1 MKNLFD
7 IKDNVTV
14 ITGGTGVL
22 GRTIAKYLA
31 LNGAK
36 VIILGRKEDVGQAI
50 VDDIKN
56 DGGQCEFMKTDVMD
70 EACVQKNCDDII
82 ANFVRI
88 DTLLNAAGGNMPGA
102 TIGPDKT
109 FFDLD
114 ASQFSKVLELNL
126 TGTVIPTQIFLKPM
140 VKQGKGSIINFSSMA
155 AFRPMT
161 RVCGYAAAKAGISNF
176 TQYMATECAK
186 KFGEGI
192 RVNAI
197 APGFF
202 ITEQNR
208 SLLTNPDGTYTQ
220 RGQDVIR
227 QTPFGRMGEPE
238 ELCGTIHYL
247 MSDAS
252 KFVTGT
258 VAVVDG
264 DKISVRDYEEAKER
278 NVGGRNNLTSDQTYE
293 ISNSTLE
300 QMIKDNIMGK
310 EYEAAGFGVTT
321 DELMDQ
327 LTGEKPHQWA
337 IQNFGDGNGNVDK
350 QRVNDY
356 IQNLSTMPA
365 EYYNQWVEIEKYL
378 KKDRLEQKFNMDIRS
393 RFMGEIFR
401 E

>member
-1 MKNLFD
+1 MNNLFN

-22 GRTIAKYLA
+22 GRAIAKYLA
-31 LNGAK
+31 LEGAK
-36 VIILGRKEDVGQAI
+36 VIILGRKEEVGNAI
-50 VDDIKN
+50 VEEITKE
-56 DGGQCEFMKTDVMD
+56 GGCCEFMKTDVMD
-70 EACVQKNCDDII
+70 KAVVQQNCDDII
-82 ANFVRI
+82 AKYGRI

-102 TIGPDKT
+102 TITPDQT
-109 FFDLD
+109 FFDLQ
-114 ASQFSKVLELNL
+114 SEQFEKVLNLNL

-140 VKQGKGSIINFSSMA
+140 VAQGKGSIINFSSMA

-176 TQYMATECAK
+176 TAYMATECAK

-220 RGQDVIR
+220 RGLDVIR
-227 QTPFGRMGEPE
+227 QTPFGRMGDPD
-238 ELCGTIHYL
+238 ELCGTVHYL

-264 DKISVRDYEEAKER
+264 
-278 NVGGRNNLTSDQTYE
+278 
-293 ISNSTLE
+293 
-300 QMIKDNIMGK
+300 
-310 EYEAAGFGVTT
+310 GFNTFA
-321 DELMDQ
+321 M
-327 LTGEKPHQWA
+327 
-337 IQNFGDGNGNVDK
+337 
-350 QRVNDY
+350 
-356 IQNLSTMPA
+356 
-365 EYYNQWVEIEKYL
+365 
-378 KKDRLEQKFNMDIRS
+378 
-393 RFMGEIFR
+393 
-401 E
+401 

>member
-1 MKNLFD
+1 MNTLFD

-22 GRTIAKYLA
+22 GRAIAKYLA
-31 LNGAK
+31 QNGAK
-36 VIILGRKEDVGQAI
+36 VIILGRKADVGHAI
-50 VDDIKN
+50 VDEVN
-56 DGGQCEFMKTDVMD
+56 ATSPAGSMEFMVTDVMNREVV
-70 EACVQKNCDDII
+70 EANCRDILQKYG
-82 ANFVRI
+82 RI

-102 TIGPDKT
+102 TIAPDKT

-114 ASQFSKVLELNL
+114 PDQFQKVLSLNL
-126 TGTVIPTQIFLKPM
+126 TGTVIPTQVFLRPM
-140 VKQGKGSIINFSSMA
+140 VAQGKGAIINFSSMA

-176 TQYMATECAK
+176 TAYMATECAK

-208 SLLTNPDGTYTQ
+208 ALLTNPDGTYTQ

-227 QTPFGRMGEPE
+227 QTPFGRMGEAE

-247 MSDAS
+247 MSAAS

-264 DKISVRDYEEAKER
+264 
-278 NVGGRNNLTSDQTYE
+278 
-293 ISNSTLE
+293 
-300 QMIKDNIMGK
+300 
-310 EYEAAGFGVTT
+310 GFNAFV
-321 DELMDQ
+321 M
-327 LTGEKPHQWA
+327 
-337 IQNFGDGNGNVDK
+337 
-350 QRVNDY
+350 
-356 IQNLSTMPA
+356 
-365 EYYNQWVEIEKYL
+365 
-378 KKDRLEQKFNMDIRS
+378 
-393 RFMGEIFR
+393 
-401 E
+401 

>member
-14 ITGGTGVL
+14 ITGGPGVL
-22 GRTIAKYLA
+22 GRAIAKYLA

-36 VIILGRKEDVGQAI
+36 VVILGRKEEIGQEI
-50 VDDIKN
+50 VADIKAA
-56 DGGQCEFMKTDVMD
+56 GGQCEFLKTDVMNQ
-70 EACVQKNCDDII
+70 EVVQQNCDYI
-82 ANFVRI
+82 VEKYGRI
-88 DTLLNAAGGNMPGA
+88 DTLLNAAGGNMKGA
-102 TIGPDKT
+102 TIAPDQN
-109 FFDLD
+109 FFDLE
-114 ASQFSKVLELNL
+114 ASQFQTVLNLNL
-126 TGTVIPTQIFLKPM
+126 TGTVIPTQVFLKPM
-140 VKQGKGSIINFSSMA
+140 VAQGKGSIINFSSMA

-176 TQYMATECAK
+176 TAFMATECAK

-208 SLLTNPDGTYTQ
+208 SLLTNPDGTFTQ

-227 QTPFGRMGEPE
+227 QTPFGRMGDPE

-264 DKISVRDYEEAKER
+264 
-278 NVGGRNNLTSDQTYE
+278 
-293 ISNSTLE
+293 
-300 QMIKDNIMGK
+300 
-310 EYEAAGFGVTT
+310 GFNAFA
-321 DELMDQ
+321 M
-327 LTGEKPHQWA
+327 
-337 IQNFGDGNGNVDK
+337 
-350 QRVNDY
+350 
-356 IQNLSTMPA
+356 
-365 EYYNQWVEIEKYL
+365 
-378 KKDRLEQKFNMDIRS
+378 
-393 RFMGEIFR
+393 
-401 E
+401 

>member
-1 MKNLFD
+1 MKKNLFD
-7 IKDNVTV
+7 INGYVVV

-31 LNGAK
+31 EQGAK
-36 VIILGRKEDVGQAI
+36 VAILGRKEDVGNSI
-50 VDDIKN
+50 VEEIVN
-56 DGGQCEFMKTDVMD
+56 AGGEASFYKTDVMNK
-70 EACVQKNCDDII
+70 EVLEQNRADIL
-82 ANFVRI
+82 ARYGKI
-88 DTLLNAAGGNMPGA
+88 DTLLNAAGGNMKGA
-102 TIGPDKT
+102 TIGPDQN

-114 ASQFSKVLELNL
+114 PAQFQTVLNLNL
-126 TGTVIPTQIFLKPM
+126 TGTVIPTQVFLEPI

-176 TQYMATECAK
+176 TAYMAHECAK

-208 SLLTNPDGTYTQ
+208 ALLTNPDGSYTE
-220 RGQDVIR
+220 RGKDVVR

-264 DKISVRDYEEAKER
+264 
-278 NVGGRNNLTSDQTYE
+278 GF
-293 ISNSTLE
+293 
-300 QMIKDNIMGK
+300 NIFAM
-310 EYEAAGFGVTT
+310 
-321 DELMDQ
+321 
-327 LTGEKPHQWA
+327 
-337 IQNFGDGNGNVDK
+337 
-350 QRVNDY
+350 
-356 IQNLSTMPA
+356 
-365 EYYNQWVEIEKYL
+365 
-378 KKDRLEQKFNMDIRS
+378 
-393 RFMGEIFR
+393 
-401 E
+401 

>member
-1 MKNLFD
+1 MNNLFN

-22 GRTIAKYLA
+22 GRAIAKYLA
-31 LNGAK
+31 LEGAK
-36 VIILGRKEDVGQAI
+36 VIILGRKEEIGNAI
-50 VDDIKN
+50 VEEITKE
-56 DGGQCEFMKTDVMD
+56 GGCCEFMKTDVMD
-70 EACVQKNCDDII
+70 KAVVQQNCDYII
-82 ANFVRI
+82 AKYGRI

-102 TIGPDKT
+102 TITPDQT
-109 FFDLD
+109 FFDLQ
-114 ASQFSKVLELNL
+114 SEQFEKVLNLNL

-140 VKQGKGSIINFSSMA
+140 VEQGKGSIINFSSMA

-176 TQYMATECAK
+176 TAYMATECAK

-227 QTPFGRMGEPE
+227 QTPFGRMGDPE
-238 ELCGTIHYL
+238 ELCGTVHYL

-264 DKISVRDYEEAKER
+264 
-278 NVGGRNNLTSDQTYE
+278 
-293 ISNSTLE
+293 
-300 QMIKDNIMGK
+300 
-310 EYEAAGFGVTT
+310 GFNTFA
-321 DELMDQ
+321 M
-327 LTGEKPHQWA
+327 
-337 IQNFGDGNGNVDK
+337 
-350 QRVNDY
+350 
-356 IQNLSTMPA
+356 
-365 EYYNQWVEIEKYL
+365 
-378 KKDRLEQKFNMDIRS
+378 
-393 RFMGEIFR
+393 
-401 E
+401 